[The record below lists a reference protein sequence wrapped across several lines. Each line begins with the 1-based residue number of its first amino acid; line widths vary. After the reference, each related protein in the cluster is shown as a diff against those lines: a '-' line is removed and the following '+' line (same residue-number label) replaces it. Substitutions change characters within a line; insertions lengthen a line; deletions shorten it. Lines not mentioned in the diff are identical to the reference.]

1 VDINFL
7 KEKFNELRSLG
18 MTNEKTLLFCILEE
32 LIKISDKIEKN
43 TQAIVDLKEGN
54 KEVKKD
60 EVKVVNKPT
69 TTKK

>member
-1 VDINFL
+1 MDINFL